1 MLGTVIIPMDG
12 SEIAERALAFGTT
25 IAERMDIPIQLVHIC
40 RIGADEPEMAES
52 RNYLRKIAGNLT
64 GRVQMRVERG
74 RPAETIVR
82 VAHEADDP
90 FIVMSTHGRGG
101 LRRWMT
107 GSVADEVVRTAGI
120 PVLLVRGDQKVM
132 DPTGFPIR
140 SILLPLDGSA
150 YGETAIPYAVEI
162 ARAFGSTIHLLRI
175 VDTPTAYAMLSRH
188 MEAAITPEALDEV
201 IGSMREEARHY
212 IDDVATQL
220 IEQGITVKPVVLEGY
235 PGEQL
240 LEHERRGFFQLVVM
254 ATAGRSGVSRIVFGS
269 VAERMLKMGRSPVMM
284 LRPTA
289 DDQSQ
294 DSE

>member
-1 MLGTVIIPMDG
+1 MLGTVIIPLDG
-12 SEIAERALAFGTT
+12 SEIAERALAFGAT
-25 IAERMDIPIQLVHIC
+25 IAEKIDIPIQLVHIC

-52 RNYLRKIAGNLT
+52 RNYLRKVAGNLT

-74 RPAETIVR
+74 RPAETIIR
-82 VAHEADDP
+82 VAHEANDP

-101 LRRWMT
+101 LHRWMT
-107 GSVADEVVRTAGI
+107 GSVADEVVRSAGI

-140 SILLPLDGSA
+140 SILLPLDGST

-162 ARAFGSTIHLLRI
+162 ARAFDSTIHLLRI
-175 VDTPTAYAMLSRH
+175 VDTPSAYAMLSRH
-188 MEAAITPEALDEV
+188 MEAAITANALDEV
-201 IGSMREEARHY
+201 ISSMREEAKDY
-212 IDDVATQL
+212 IENVSTRM

-240 LEHERRGFFQLVVM
+240 LEYERRGFFQLVVM
-254 ATAGRSGVSRIVFGS
+254 ATAGRSGISRVVFGS

-284 LRPTA
+284 LRPA
-289 DDQSQ
+289 PSDANAVSD
-294 DSE
+294 